1 MHCIIEWVLVWLFV
15 LVCKCDWEISNWA
28 LRVWLFDIL
37 ILNFTYV
44 CFFFVVI
51 SSLMLTKSHY
61 LHILIV
67 VIYSHV
73 RKQFK
78 RSGKLHAITFS
89 IVYSFIIFLKRI
101 SFKMSKMIT
110 QNVLN
115 GICFNETRETTILTF
130 ICKYLSEIL
139 MLRLES
145 EWILLSSHW
154 TGSQAT
160 SVDINKRSCEMMY
173 SIELSNFA
181 PGFKH
186 WNIIP
191 VATISN
197 YVIISYRSCTKNHI
211 YNPTVLPIICFIYFQ
226 TLGYLP

>member
-1 MHCIIEWVLVWLFV
+1 
-15 LVCKCDWEISNWA
+15 
-28 LRVWLFDIL
+28 
-37 ILNFTYV
+37 
-44 CFFFVVI
+44 
-51 SSLMLTKSHY
+51 MLTKSHY

-101 SFKMSKMIT
+101 SFRMSKMIT
-110 QNVLN
+110 QKVLS
-115 GICFNETRETTILTF
+115 GICFNETREITILTF
-130 ICKYLSEIL
+130 ICKFLSEIL
-139 MLRLES
+139 MLRFKS
-145 EWILLSSHW
+145 EWILRSSHW

-181 PGFKH
+181 PKFKH

-197 YVIISYRSCTKNHI
+197 YLIISNRSCTKNHI
-211 YNPTVLPIICFIYFQ
+211 L
-226 TLGYLP
+226 